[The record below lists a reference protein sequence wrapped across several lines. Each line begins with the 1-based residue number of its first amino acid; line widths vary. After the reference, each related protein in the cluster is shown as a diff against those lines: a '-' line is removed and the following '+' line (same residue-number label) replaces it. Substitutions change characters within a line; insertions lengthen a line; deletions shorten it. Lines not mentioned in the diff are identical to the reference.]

1 LEMRNRFF
9 SKLDFLPRSNLFGSI
24 PRQLA
29 AGRFIL
35 IFAVAF
41 LLAVTESGLAQERV
55 KFPVSASSKT
65 LGYSPLWVAQKQ
77 GFFDRNALDVQLVL
91 VSGADKAMM
100 ALVGGSVYVSTGGA
114 DTVLAAAEQGVDVAT
129 IGGIINGL
137 THYIIGGKKFRNYED
152 LRGATIG
159 SSGLTSGTA
168 FVLRRVLQA
177 KGLEYPRDYQLINVG
192 GSPQAFLSLT
202 SGRIDAAII
211 AVPLSFEAAEMGYN
225 VIGRVVEVIPNYQLT
240 DITVKKSWAEKNRPL
255 VVRFMK
261 AMVQSMRWLY
271 DKKEQAIDFLSKEM
285 KLKPEHARKGW
296 EYYTEN
302 RIWNPNAEANIE
314 GMKTVIQIYAER
326 TQQKGPLPSPTKYVD
341 HSYAEEALR
350 DLGKR

>member
-1 LEMRNRFF
+1 M
-9 SKLDFLPRSNLFGSI
+9 
-24 PRQLA
+24 
-29 AGRFIL
+29 
-35 IFAVAF
+35 
-41 LLAVTESGLAQERV
+41 
-55 KFPVSASSKT
+55 
-65 LGYSPLWVAQKQ
+65 
-77 GFFDRNALDVQLVL
+77 
-91 VSGADKAMM
+91 
-100 ALVGGSVYVSTGGA
+100 
-114 DTVLAAAEQGVDVAT
+114 
-129 IGGIINGL
+129 
-137 THYIIGGKKFRNYED
+137 
-152 LRGATIG
+152 
-159 SSGLTSGTA
+159 
-168 FVLRRVLQA
+168 
-177 KGLEYPRDYQLINVG
+177 
-192 GSPQAFLSLT
+192 SLT

-302 RIWNPNAEANIE
+302 HIWNPNAEANIE